1 MNEWINNN
9 ERILLEFHIHFFK
22 NNIYIYVYR
31 KVVVVSFKK
40 LTYLSGPCVTVS
52 AAQ

>member
-22 NNIYIYVYR
+22 NNIYIYMYTE
-31 KVVVVSFKK
+31 K
-40 LTYLSGPCVTVS
+40 LL
-52 AAQ
+52 